1 MNVLAEKTL
10 TVLAVAW
17 FCVAAALAGALW
29 LLVIP
34 YRLWRPVFEKACDW
48 CQERL

>member
-1 MNVLAEKTL
+1 MKWLLNLVFSKAS
-10 TVLAVAW
+10 AV
-17 FCVAAALAGALW
+17 LAGALW

-48 CQERL
+48 CQERP